1 MSRGVRVFAGVPVWR
16 TVAAKCNATSLT
28 RSQMNP
34 DRADLH
40 AFGAFAAVRLLDCLN
55 RIEMR
60 TASVG
65 HRF

>member
-1 MSRGVRVFAGVPVWR
+1 MRVFAGMPVWR
-16 TVAAKCNATSLT
+16 AVAAERNATSLT
-28 RSQMNP
+28 GSQMNP

-40 AFGAFAAVRLLDCLN
+40 AFGAFAALRLLDCLN